1 MRREGNLQVQP
12 APKVGVVGPWKE
24 WRVKTVR
31 DWPLVTLNLSVK
43 ELFVGSVYL
52 LLVVAGLSRLLLCGF
67 REANKELGTAIG
79 DLQCRLY

>member
-31 DWPLVTLNLSVK
+31 DWSLVTLNLSVK
-43 ELFVGSVYL
+43 ELFVVSCSGTVQITA
-52 LLVVAGLSRLLLCGF
+52 VRL
-67 REANKELGTAIG
+67 
-79 DLQCRLY
+79 